1 MKLPPFDT
9 TKQEWDRHRRFHI
22 SPKPYGYPVTQFQ
35 SGELTIDTAKPNP
48 IHRGINEKYNI
59 ALELT
64 SDCKGWEFRT
74 PAGEPIPKAQLALG
88 GGQYLLIDMDRQRAV
103 KLGYGAPD
111 ETPMYLRSAAYFK
124 KAGGIPV
131 GHPVL
136 VHKVTPEVKQWLDEV
151 CATVEAL
158 VTLRELVR
166 PHLYYSNK
174 YDLTR
179 VRELRPDPVQAAE
192 HILARQTLLAYT
204 LKRQVIAYEEIAH
217 DYLIAVKKDYD
228 Y

>member
-22 SPKPYGYPVTQFQ
+22 PSTGSSYPVTQFK

-136 VHKVTPEVKQWLDEV
+136 VHKVTPEVKQWLNEV

-158 VTLRELVR
+158 VTLRELARLV
-166 PHLYYSNK
+166 LFSSTK
-174 YDLTR
+174 YDLTH
-179 VRELRPDPVQAAE
+179 VRELCPDPIKAAE
-192 HILARQTLLAYT
+192 HILARPTMRTYT

-217 DYLIAVKKDYD
+217 DYIIARRKS
-228 Y
+228 

>member
-35 SGELTIDTAKPNP
+35 SGELTIDTAGPKPQW
-48 IHRGINEKYNI
+48 RGINEKYNI

-74 PAGEPIPKAQLALG
+74 PAGDVITKTQLTLG

-103 KLGYGAPD
+103 RLGYGAPD
-111 ETPMYLRSAAYFK
+111 GTPMYLRRAAYFK

-136 VHKVTPEVKQWLDEV
+136 VHKVTPAVKQWLDEV

-179 VRELRPDPVQAAE
+179 VHALCPDPVQAADY
-192 HILARQTLLAYT
+192 ILEQKHMLVFTLE
-204 LKRQVIAYEEIAH
+204 RQVIAYEEIAH
-217 DYLIAVKKDYD
+217 DYIIARRK
-228 Y
+228 